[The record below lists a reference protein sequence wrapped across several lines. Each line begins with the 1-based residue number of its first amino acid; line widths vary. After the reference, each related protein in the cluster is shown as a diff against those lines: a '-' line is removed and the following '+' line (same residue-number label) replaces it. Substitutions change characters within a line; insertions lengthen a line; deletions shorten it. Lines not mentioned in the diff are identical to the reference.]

1 MQANADAQASYLCW
15 FANGQFI
22 GNNDLSD
29 MSNHTPLIWQAK
41 TGDYEVQVS
50 DDLGRSSSISVQV
63 QAVK

>member
-1 MQANADAQASYLCW
+1 
-15 FANGQFI
+15 
-22 GNNDLSD
+22 